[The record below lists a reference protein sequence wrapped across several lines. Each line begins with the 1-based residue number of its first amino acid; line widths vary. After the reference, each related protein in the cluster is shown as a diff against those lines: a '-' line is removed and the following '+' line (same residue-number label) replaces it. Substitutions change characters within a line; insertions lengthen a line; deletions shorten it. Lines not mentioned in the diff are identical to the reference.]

1 MLPSGVNDYDLL
13 FLLLFTDVCCLFV
26 INLVFA
32 FVGFGRCLMAF
43 ASYLAA
49 CRCDDVSYLHH
60 QKHFFSALQV
70 ESGHRLV
77 RSPVDIIDC
86 MAELGLSV
94 EPRASSTFL
103 QN

>member
-49 CRCDDVSYLHH
+49 CRCDDVSYLHRQIH
-60 QKHFFSALQV
+60 FSAHCRV
-70 ESGHRLV
+70 KA
-77 RSPVDIIDC
+77 DIVWSDHQWI
-86 MAELGLSV
+86 
-94 EPRASSTFL
+94 SSTVWP
-103 QN
+103 N